1 MKTVS
6 LEDYL
11 AEQGT
16 QSDLAKALGIQQSA
30 VSQMFRAKRDIR
42 ITIHDDGHI
51 EASEVRPIPARKS
64 AA

>member
-1 MKTVS
+1 MTTVS
-6 LEDYL
+6 LEQYL
-11 AEQGT
+11 AGHGT

-30 VSQMFRAKRDIR
+30 VSQMLRAKRDIR
-42 ITIHDDGHI
+42 ITIYDDGHI

>member
-30 VSQMFRAKRDIR
+30 VSQMFRSKRDIR
-42 ITIHDDGHI
+42 ITIFDDGHI
-51 EASEVRPIPARKS
+51 EASEIRQIPARKS

>member
-1 MKTVS
+1 MTTVS
-6 LEDYL
+6 LEQYL
-11 AEQGT
+11 AGHGT